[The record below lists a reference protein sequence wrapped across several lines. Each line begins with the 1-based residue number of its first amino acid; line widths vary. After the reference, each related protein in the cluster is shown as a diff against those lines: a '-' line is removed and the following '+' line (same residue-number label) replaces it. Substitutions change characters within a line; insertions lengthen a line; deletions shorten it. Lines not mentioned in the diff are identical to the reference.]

1 MMDREMRI
9 EDKVPIGKKDIF
21 DKIMGLPVLNIF
33 EPFYK
38 KNKEMLLYL
47 FFGGLSFI
55 VSVATYALFNVPM
68 KMDALIANVLSWII
82 TVMFAFLTNR
92 VWVFASPT
100 DNIKDFMKQML
111 SFYSGRIIT
120 LVIEEA
126 ILLVFINMLGFGSL
140 LVKIVAQVVVILLN
154 YVISKLFIFK

>member
-120 LVIEEA
+120 LVIEET